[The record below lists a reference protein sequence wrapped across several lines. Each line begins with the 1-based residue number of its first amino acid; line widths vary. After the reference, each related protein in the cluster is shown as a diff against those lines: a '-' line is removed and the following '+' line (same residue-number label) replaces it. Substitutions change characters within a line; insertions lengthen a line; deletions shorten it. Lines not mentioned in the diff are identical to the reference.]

1 MELNKKKVLWR
12 FVQEVVGDDTLAL
25 QSVLESFTKREDLL
39 KEEKS
44 INAKLS
50 EGWVSIEA

>member
-1 MELNKKKVLWR
+1 
-12 FVQEVVGDDTLAL
+12 VQEVVGDDTLAL

-50 EGWVSIEA
+50 EG